1 MWSPMWCET
10 CAASRDYPMPVFALV
25 DCNNFYASCEKL
37 FRPDLKD
44 TPVVV
49 LSNNDGCVVARSREA
64 KSLGIKMGVPV
75 FQIKAE
81 MQRHGILAFSSNY
94 ALYADLSSRVMRT
107 LEEMAP
113 RVEVYSIDEA
123 FLDLTGIESAISL
136 VEFGQQV
143 RERIGHWIGITVCV
157 GIAPTK
163 TLAKLANHAA
173 KKYPATQGVVDLTNP
188 ERQRRLLALVPVDDV
203 WGVGRRLSKRLNA
216 LGITTALDLANA
228 SPRAIRDQFSVVLER
243 TVRELNGESCI
254 ELEEIPPIKKQI
266 VCSRSFGVKV
276 THFELL
282 REAVCE
288 YATRATEKLRKEQ
301 QQAKVL
307 TVFIRTSSFKDNEP
321 QYSNSASGELLIPS
335 CDTRDFIEL
344 ANHLLKRIW
353 KDGFRYAKAGVML
366 SDFYDPGMFQPGLFD
381 DVSTRSNSQQLMS
394 VLDTINQ
401 SGAGKVFFAGQGTKK
416 DWSMKREHL
425 SPAYTTRWDQL
436 PRVK

>member
-1 MWSPMWCET
+1 MWCET
-10 CAASRDYPMPVFALV
+10 CAVSRNYPMPVFALV

-81 MQRHGILAFSSNY
+81 MQRHGIFAFSSNY

-143 RERIGHWIGITVCV
+143 RARIGHWIGITVCV

-188 ERQRRLLALVPVDDV
+188 DRQRRLLALVPVDDV

-254 ELEEIPPIKKQI
+254 ELEEIPPTKKQI
-266 VCSRSFGVKV
+266 VCSRSFGEKV
-276 THFELL
+276 TQFELL

-301 QQAKVL
+301 QQAKVM
-307 TVFIRTSSFKDNEP
+307 TVFIRTSPFKDNEP
-321 QYSNSASGELLIPS
+321 QYSSSASGELLIPS

>member
-10 CAASRDYPMPVFALV
+10 CAVSRDYPMPVFALV

-64 KSLGIKMGVPV
+64 KLLGIKMGVPV

-123 FLDLTGIESAISL
+123 FLDLTGIESVLSL

-188 ERQRRLLALVPVDDV
+188 DRQRRLLALVPVDDV

-254 ELEEIPPIKKQI
+254 ELEEIPPTKKQI

-276 THFELL
+276 TQFELL

-307 TVFIRTSSFKDNEP
+307 TVFIRTSPFKDNEP

-436 PRVK
+436 PRVW

>member
-10 CAASRDYPMPVFALV
+10 CAVSRDYPMPVFALV

-64 KSLGIKMGVPV
+64 KLLGIKMGVPV
-75 FQIKAE
+75 FQIKSE

-188 ERQRRLLALVPVDDV
+188 DRQRRLLALVPVDDV

-254 ELEEIPPIKKQI
+254 ELEEIPPTKKQI
-266 VCSRSFGVKV
+266 VCSRSFGAKV
-276 THFELL
+276 TQFELL

-307 TVFIRTSSFKDNEP
+307 TVFIRTSPFKDNEP

-344 ANHLLKRIW
+344 ASHLIKRIW

-366 SDFYDPGMFQPGLFD
+366 SDFYDSGMFQPGLFD

>member
-10 CAASRDYPMPVFALV
+10 CAASRDCPMPVFALV

-37 FRPDLKD
+37 FRPDLKN

-64 KSLGIKMGVPV
+64 KLLGIKMGVPV
-75 FQIKAE
+75 FQIKSE

-254 ELEEIPPIKKQI
+254 ELEEIPPTKKQI
-266 VCSRSFGVKV
+266 VCSRSFGAKV
-276 THFELL
+276 TQFELL

-301 QQAKVL
+301 QQAKVM
-307 TVFIRTSSFKDNEP
+307 TVFIRTSPFKDNEP
-321 QYSNSASGELLIPS
+321 QYSNSASGELLVPS

>member
-1 MWSPMWCET
+1 MWCET

-107 LEEMAP
+107 LEEMAA

-188 ERQRRLLALVPVDDV
+188 DRQRRLLALVPVDDV

-307 TVFIRTSSFKDNEP
+307 TVFIRTSPFKDNEP

-381 DVSTRSNSQQLMS
+381 DVSNRSNSQQLMS

>member
-64 KSLGIKMGVPV
+64 KLLGIKMGVPV

-188 ERQRRLLALVPVDDV
+188 DRQRRLLALVPVDDV

-228 SPRAIRDQFSVVLER
+228 SPRAIREQFSVVLER

-254 ELEEIPPIKKQI
+254 ELEEIPPTKKQI

-276 THFELL
+276 TQFELL

-307 TVFIRTSSFKDNEP
+307 TVFIRPSPFKDNEP

-381 DVSTRSNSQQLMS
+381 DVSIRSNSQQLMS

-436 PRVK
+436 PRVW

>member
-10 CAASRDYPMPVFALV
+10 CAVSRDYPMPVFALV

-64 KSLGIKMGVPV
+64 KLLGIKMGVPV
-75 FQIKAE
+75 FQIKSE

-188 ERQRRLLALVPVDDV
+188 DRQRRLLALVPVDDV

-254 ELEEIPPIKKQI
+254 ELEDIPPTKKQI
-266 VCSRSFGVKV
+266 VCSRSFGIKV
-276 THFELL
+276 TQFELL

-301 QQAKVL
+301 RQAKVM
-307 TVFIRTSSFKDNEP
+307 TVFIRTSPFKDNEP

>member
-1 MWSPMWCET
+1 
-10 CAASRDYPMPVFALV
+10 MPVFALV

-44 TPVVV
+44 TPVVM

-64 KSLGIKMGVPV
+64 KLLGIKMGVPV

-81 MQRHGILAFSSNY
+81 MQRNGILAFSSNY

-203 WGVGRRLSKRLNA
+203 WGVGRRLSKRLNT

-254 ELEEIPPIKKQI
+254 ELEEIPPTKKQI
-266 VCSRSFGVKV
+266 VCSRSFGAKV
-276 THFELL
+276 TQFELL

-301 QQAKVL
+301 QQAKVM
-307 TVFIRTSSFKDNEP
+307 TVFIRTSPFKDNEP

-366 SDFYDPGMFQPGLFD
+366 SDFYDPSMFQPGLFD

>member
-1 MWSPMWCET
+1 MWCET
-10 CAASRDYPMPVFALV
+10 CAVSRDYPMPVFALV

-64 KSLGIKMGVPV
+64 KLLGIKMGVPV

-188 ERQRRLLALVPVDDV
+188 DRQRRLLALVPVDDV

-254 ELEEIPPIKKQI
+254 ELEEIPPTKKQI
-266 VCSRSFGVKV
+266 VCSRSFGAKV
-276 THFELL
+276 TQFELL

-301 QQAKVL
+301 QQAKVM
-307 TVFIRTSSFKDNEP
+307 TVFIRTSPFKDNEP

-366 SDFYDPGMFQPGLFD
+366 SDFYDLGMFQPGLFD

>member
-10 CAASRDYPMPVFALV
+10 CALSRDYPMPVFALV

-64 KSLGIKMGVPV
+64 KLLGIKMGVPV

-254 ELEEIPPIKKQI
+254 ELEEIPPTKKQI
-266 VCSRSFGVKV
+266 VCSRSFGAKV
-276 THFELL
+276 TQFELL

-301 QQAKVL
+301 QQAKVM
-307 TVFIRTSSFKDNEP
+307 TVFIRTSPFKDNEP

-344 ANHLLKRIW
+344 SSHLLKRIW

-381 DVSTRSNSQQLMS
+381 EVSTRSNSQQLMS
-394 VLDTINQ
+394 VLDTINR

>member
-1 MWSPMWCET
+1 M
-10 CAASRDYPMPVFALV
+10 FALV

-64 KSLGIKMGVPV
+64 KLLGIKMGVPV
-75 FQIKAE
+75 FQIKSE

-188 ERQRRLLALVPVDDV
+188 DRQRRLLALVPVDDV

-254 ELEEIPPIKKQI
+254 ELEDIPPTKKQI
-266 VCSRSFGVKV
+266 VCSRSFGIKV
-276 THFELL
+276 TQFELL

-301 QQAKVL
+301 RQAKVM
-307 TVFIRTSSFKDNEP
+307 TVFIRTSPFKDNEP

>member
-10 CAASRDYPMPVFALV
+10 CAVSRDYPMPVFALV

-64 KSLGIKMGVPV
+64 KLLGIKMGVPV

-188 ERQRRLLALVPVDDV
+188 DRQRRLLALVPVDDV
-203 WGVGRRLSKRLNA
+203 WGVGKRLSKRLNA

-254 ELEEIPPIKKQI
+254 ELEEIPPTKKQI
-266 VCSRSFGVKV
+266 VCSRSFGEKV

-301 QQAKVL
+301 QQAKVM
-307 TVFIRTSSFKDNEP
+307 TVFIRTSPFKDNEP

-381 DVSTRSNSQQLMS
+381 DISTRSNSQQLMS

>member
-10 CAASRDYPMPVFALV
+10 CAVSRDYPMPVFALV

-64 KSLGIKMGVPV
+64 KLLGIKMGVPV

-136 VEFGQQV
+136 VEFGQKV

-188 ERQRRLLALVPVDDV
+188 DRQRRLLALVPVDDV

-228 SPRAIRDQFSVVLER
+228 SPRAIREQFSVVLER

-254 ELEEIPPIKKQI
+254 ELEEIPPTKKQI

-276 THFELL
+276 TQFELL

-307 TVFIRTSSFKDNEP
+307 TVFIRTSPFKDNEP

-381 DVSTRSNSQQLMS
+381 DVSIRSNSQQLMS

-401 SGAGKVFFAGQGTKK
+401 SGTGKVFFAGQGTKK

-436 PRVK
+436 PRVW

>member
-10 CAASRDYPMPVFALV
+10 CAASRDDPMPVFALV

-64 KSLGIKMGVPV
+64 KLLGIKMGVPV
-75 FQIKAE
+75 FQIKSE

-123 FLDLTGIESAISL
+123 FLDLTGIESALSL

-188 ERQRRLLALVPVDDV
+188 DRQRRLLALVPVDDV
-203 WGVGRRLSKRLNA
+203 WGVGKRLSKRLNA

-282 REAVCE
+282 REAICE

-301 QQAKVL
+301 QQAKVM
-307 TVFIRTSSFKDNEP
+307 TVFIRTSPFKDNEP

>member
-10 CAASRDYPMPVFALV
+10 CAVSRDYPMPVFALV

-64 KSLGIKMGVPV
+64 KLLGIKMGVPV

-254 ELEEIPPIKKQI
+254 ELEEIPPTKKQI
-266 VCSRSFGVKV
+266 VCSRSFGAKV
-276 THFELL
+276 TQFELL

-301 QQAKVL
+301 QQAKVM
-307 TVFIRTSSFKDNEP
+307 TVFIRTSPFKDNEP

-381 DVSTRSNSQQLMS
+381 DVSTRANSQQLMS

>member
-10 CAASRDYPMPVFALV
+10 CAVSRNYPMPVFALV

-188 ERQRRLLALVPVDDV
+188 DRQRRLLALVPVDDV

-216 LGITTALDLANA
+216 LGITTALDLANV

-254 ELEEIPPIKKQI
+254 ELEEIPPTKKQI
-266 VCSRSFGVKV
+266 VCSRSFGEKV

-301 QQAKVL
+301 QQAKVM
-307 TVFIRTSSFKDNEP
+307 TVFIRTSPFKDNEP

>member
-64 KSLGIKMGVPV
+64 KLLGIKMGVPV

-188 ERQRRLLALVPVDDV
+188 DRQRRLLALVPVDDV
-203 WGVGRRLSKRLNA
+203 WGVGKRLSKRLNA

-254 ELEEIPPIKKQI
+254 ELEEISPTKKQI

-276 THFELL
+276 TQFELL

-307 TVFIRTSSFKDNEP
+307 TVFIRTSPFKDNEP

-425 SPAYTTRWDQL
+425 SPAFTTRWDQL

>member
-64 KSLGIKMGVPV
+64 KLLGIKMGVPV

-188 ERQRRLLALVPVDDV
+188 DRQRRLLALVPVDDV

-266 VCSRSFGVKV
+266 VCSRSFGAKV
-276 THFELL
+276 TQFELL

-301 QQAKVL
+301 QQAKVM
-307 TVFIRTSSFKDNEP
+307 TVFIRTSPFKDNEP

>member
-1 MWSPMWCET
+1 MWCET
-10 CAASRDYPMPVFALV
+10 CAASRDCPMPVFALV

-44 TPVVV
+44 RPVVV

-64 KSLGIKMGVPV
+64 KLLGIKMGVPV

-188 ERQRRLLALVPVDDV
+188 DRQRRLLALVPVDDV

-254 ELEEIPPIKKQI
+254 ELEEIPPTKKQI

-276 THFELL
+276 TQFELL

-307 TVFIRTSSFKDNEP
+307 TVFIRTSPFKDNEP

>member
-10 CAASRDYPMPVFALV
+10 CAAGRDYPMPVFALV

-64 KSLGIKMGVPV
+64 KLLGIKMGVPV
-75 FQIKAE
+75 FQIKSE

-143 RERIGHWIGITVCV
+143 RERIGLWIGITVCV

-228 SPRAIRDQFSVVLER
+228 SPRTIRDQFSVVLER

-254 ELEEIPPIKKQI
+254 ELEDIPPTKKQI
-266 VCSRSFGVKV
+266 VCSRSFGIKV
-276 THFELL
+276 TQFELL

-301 QQAKVL
+301 QQAKVM
-307 TVFIRTSSFKDNEP
+307 TVFIRTSPFKDNEP

-366 SDFYDPGMFQPGLFD
+366 FDFYDPGMFQPGLFD

>member
-10 CAASRDYPMPVFALV
+10 CAASRDDPMPVFALV

-123 FLDLTGIESAISL
+123 FLDLTGIESVLSL
-136 VEFGQQV
+136 VEFGHQV

-188 ERQRRLLALVPVDDV
+188 DRQHRLLALVPVDDV

-254 ELEEIPPIKKQI
+254 ELEEIPPTKKQI

-276 THFELL
+276 TQFELL

-301 QQAKVL
+301 QQAKVM
-307 TVFIRTSSFKDNEP
+307 TVFIQTRPFKDKEP

>member
-1 MWSPMWCET
+1 MI
-10 CAASRDYPMPVFALV
+10 ALA
-25 DCNNFYASCEKL
+25 DCNNFYCSCERV
-37 FRPDLKD
+37 FRPDLVGK
-44 TPVVV
+44 PVVV

-64 KSLGIKMGVPV
+64 KLLGIKMGVPV
-75 FQIKAE
+75 FQIKSE

-94 ALYADLSSRVMRT
+94 ALYADLSSRVMST

-188 ERQRRLLALVPVDDV
+188 DRQRRLLALVPVDDV

-301 QQAKVL
+301 QQAKVM
-307 TVFIRTSSFKDNEP
+307 TVFIRTSPFKDNEP

>member
-1 MWSPMWCET
+1 MWCET
-10 CAASRDYPMPVFALV
+10 CAVSRDDPMPVFALV

-143 RERIGHWIGITVCV
+143 RERIGHWIGISVCV

-188 ERQRRLLALVPVDDV
+188 DRQRRLLALVPVDDV

-254 ELEEIPPIKKQI
+254 ELEEIPPTKKQI

-276 THFELL
+276 THFEFL
-282 REAVCE
+282 REAICE

-301 QQAKVL
+301 QQAKVM
-307 TVFIRTSSFKDNEP
+307 TVFIRTSPFKDNEP

-425 SPAYTTRWDQL
+425 SPAYTTHWDQL

>member
-64 KSLGIKMGVPV
+64 KLLGIKMGVPV

-123 FLDLTGIESAISL
+123 FLDLTGIESALSL

-188 ERQRRLLALVPVDDV
+188 DRQRRLLALVPVDDV
-203 WGVGRRLSKRLNA
+203 WGVGKRLSKRLNA

-282 REAVCE
+282 REAICE

-301 QQAKVL
+301 QQAKVM
-307 TVFIRTSSFKDNEP
+307 TVFIRTSPFKDNEP

>member
-1 MWSPMWCET
+1 
-10 CAASRDYPMPVFALV
+10 MPVFALV

-64 KSLGIKMGVPV
+64 KLLGIKMGVPV

-188 ERQRRLLALVPVDDV
+188 DRQRRLLALVPVDDV

-254 ELEEIPPIKKQI
+254 ELEEIPPTKKQI
-266 VCSRSFGVKV
+266 VCSRSFGAKV
-276 THFELL
+276 TQFELL

-301 QQAKVL
+301 QQAKVM
-307 TVFIRTSSFKDNEP
+307 TVFIRTSPFKDNEP
-321 QYSNSASGELLIPS
+321 QYSNSASGELVIPS

-353 KDGFRYAKAGVML
+353 KDGFRYAQAGVML

-425 SPAYTTRWDQL
+425 SPAYTTHWDQL

>member
-1 MWSPMWCET
+1 VWSPMWCET

-64 KSLGIKMGVPV
+64 KLLGIKMGVPV

-188 ERQRRLLALVPVDDV
+188 DRQRRLLALVPVDDV

-254 ELEEIPPIKKQI
+254 ELEEIPPTKKQI

-276 THFELL
+276 TQFELL

-301 QQAKVL
+301 QQAKVM
-307 TVFIRTSSFKDNEP
+307 TVFIRTSPFKDNEP

-344 ANHLLKRIW
+344 ASHLLKRIW

>member
-10 CAASRDYPMPVFALV
+10 CAVSRDYPMPVFALV

-64 KSLGIKMGVPV
+64 KLLGIKMGVPV
-75 FQIKAE
+75 FQIKSE
-81 MQRHGILAFSSNY
+81 MLRHGILAFSSNY
-94 ALYADLSSRVMRT
+94 ALYTDLSSRVMRT

-123 FLDLTGIESAISL
+123 FLDLTGIESVLSL

-188 ERQRRLLALVPVDDV
+188 DRQRRLLALVPVDDV
-203 WGVGRRLSKRLNA
+203 WGVGKRLSKRLNA

-254 ELEEIPPIKKQI
+254 ELEEIPPTKKQI

-276 THFELL
+276 TQFELL

-307 TVFIRTSSFKDNEP
+307 TVFIRTSPFKDNEP

-381 DVSTRSNSQQLMS
+381 DVSIRSNSQQLMS

-436 PRVK
+436 PRVR

>member
-1 MWSPMWCET
+1 
-10 CAASRDYPMPVFALV
+10 MPVFALV

-37 FRPDLKD
+37 FRPDLKN

-64 KSLGIKMGVPV
+64 KLLGIKMGVPV
-75 FQIKAE
+75 FQIKSE

-188 ERQRRLLALVPVDDV
+188 DRQRRLLALVPVDDV

-243 TVRELNGESCI
+243 TVRELNGDSCI
-254 ELEEIPPIKKQI
+254 ELEEIPPAKKQI

-307 TVFIRTSSFKDNEP
+307 TVLIRTSPFKDNEP

-366 SDFYDPGMFQPGLFD
+366 SDFYDLGMFQSGLFD

-401 SGAGKVFFAGQGTKK
+401 NGAGKVFFAGQGTKK

>member
-1 MWSPMWCET
+1 M
-10 CAASRDYPMPVFALV
+10 

-64 KSLGIKMGVPV
+64 KLLGIKMGVPV

-188 ERQRRLLALVPVDDV
+188 DRQRRLLALVPVDDV

-254 ELEEIPPIKKQI
+254 ELEEIPPTKKQI
-266 VCSRSFGVKV
+266 VCSRSFGAKV
-276 THFELL
+276 THFEFL
-282 REAVCE
+282 REAICE

-301 QQAKVL
+301 QQAKVM
-307 TVFIRTSSFKDNEP
+307 TVFIRTSPFKDNEP

-366 SDFYDPGMFQPGLFD
+366 SDFYDSGMFQPGLFD

-425 SPAYTTRWDQL
+425 SPAYTTHWDQL

>member
-1 MWSPMWCET
+1 
-10 CAASRDYPMPVFALV
+10 MPVFALV

-75 FQIKAE
+75 FQIKSE

-123 FLDLTGIESAISL
+123 FLDLTGIESALSL

-188 ERQRRLLALVPVDDV
+188 DRQRRLLALVPVDDV

-254 ELEEIPPIKKQI
+254 ELEEIPPTKKQI

-276 THFELL
+276 TQFELL

-301 QQAKVL
+301 QQAKVMTEL
-307 TVFIRTSSFKDNEP
+307 IRTSPFKDNEP
-321 QYSNSASGELLIPS
+321 QYSNSASGELLTPS

-353 KDGFRYAKAGVML
+353 KDGFRYTKAGVML

>member
-1 MWSPMWCET
+1 MWCET
-10 CAASRDYPMPVFALV
+10 CAVSRDYPMPVFALV

-188 ERQRRLLALVPVDDV
+188 DRQRRLLALVPVDDV

-254 ELEEIPPIKKQI
+254 ELEEIPPTKKQI

-276 THFELL
+276 KHFELL

-288 YATRATEKLRKEQ
+288 YATRATEKLRKVQ

-307 TVFIRTSSFKDNEP
+307 TVFIRTSPFKDNEP

-335 CDTRDFIEL
+335 YDTRDFIEL

>member
-64 KSLGIKMGVPV
+64 KLLGIKMGVPV

-188 ERQRRLLALVPVDDV
+188 DRQRRLLALVPVDDV

-254 ELEEIPPIKKQI
+254 ELEEIPPTKKQI

-276 THFELL
+276 TQFELL

-307 TVFIRTSSFKDNEP
+307 TVFIRTSPFKDNEP

-381 DVSTRSNSQQLMS
+381 DVSIRSNSQQLMS

-436 PRVK
+436 PRVW

>member
-10 CAASRDYPMPVFALV
+10 CAVSRDYPMPVFALV

-64 KSLGIKMGVPV
+64 KLLGIKMGVPV

-188 ERQRRLLALVPVDDV
+188 DRQRRLLALVPVDDV
-203 WGVGRRLSKRLNA
+203 WGVGKRLSKRLNA

-228 SPRAIRDQFSVVLER
+228 SPRAIREQFSVVLER

-254 ELEEIPPIKKQI
+254 ELEEIPPTKKQI

-276 THFELL
+276 TQFELL

-307 TVFIRTSSFKDNEP
+307 TVFIRTSPFKDNEP

-381 DVSTRSNSQQLMS
+381 DISTRSNSQQLMS

-436 PRVK
+436 PRVR